1 MIPRYVTLIAGGLFM
16 FSGMALAQN
25 DMSEVEIR
33 AEHVGGNVHALFGRG
48 GNIGVLTTPE
58 GVVLIDDQYAPLTD
72 KVRAAVSE
80 ISDAPIRFVINT
92 HWHGDH
98 TGGNENLGKAGVLI
112 LAHDNV
118 HARMSTDQE
127 MPAFNRSVPAAP
139 QGALPVVTYND
150 ELSIRLGEQARAHHM
165 PHGHTDGDS
174 FIHFPDSNVIHMGDL
189 FFKDRYPFIDLAA
202 GGNILGMIAGVETAL
217 GIVEDNTGIIPGHGA
232 LADRDDLIAYRDM
245 LITARDRVSALLEDG
260 KSLEAI
266 QAARPMADYDENWG
280 SGFINPDRFL
290 KQVHDSL
297 TQGHH

>member
-1 MIPRYVTLIAGGLFM
+1 MIRLGFAALAAAFALAPGF
-16 FSGMALAQN
+16 ALAQD
-25 DMSEVEIR
+25 DMSDVEIR
-33 AEHVGGNVHALFGRG
+33 AEHVRGNVHVLFGRG

-58 GVVLIDDQYAPLTD
+58 GVVLIDDQFAPLTD
-72 KVRAAVSE
+72 KVRAAVAE

-139 QGALPVVTYND
+139 KAAQPVITYND
-150 ELSIRLGEQARAHHM
+150 ELSIRLGEQARAHHV

-174 FIHFPDSNVIHMGDL
+174 IIHFPDSNAMHMGDL
-189 FFKDRYPFIDLAA
+189 FFKGRYPFIDIGS

-217 GIVEDNTGIIPGHGA
+217 GIADDDTGIIPGHGS
-232 LADRDDLIAYRDM
+232 LANRTDLIAFRDM
-245 LITARDRVSALLEDG
+245 LVAARDRVAALIEDG
-260 KSLEAI
+260 KSLEDI

-280 SGFINPDRFL
+280 SGFIDPDRFL

-297 TQGHH
+297 TRRHH